1 MDSKGNILMQKYDFG
16 RLLGKGNFAK
26 VYYGRDLA
34 TGQSVAIKVIDK
46 EKILKVGLIDQTK
59 REISAMG
66 LVKHPNIVRLYEV
79 MATKTKV
86 YFVMEYAK
94 GGELFNRLLKGKLKP
109 DKARSYFQQ
118 LMCAVE
124 FCHNRGVYHR
134 DLKLENLLLDENDVL
149 KVADFG
155 LSAFSECKKQ
165 DGLLH
170 TTCGTPAYVAPEV
183 ISRNGYDG
191 AKSDIW
197 SCGVILFVL
206 LSGHLPFQDANLI
219 NMYRKIGKGQYKCP
233 FWFPSEVQRL
243 LSRMLDPN
251 PSKRISIAKIK
262 ENPWFRK
269 GWECRAIESNM
280 GQKEVPVNADTVFG
294 HSEDSS
300 SSSVTKLNISKPAN
314 YNAFDIISLSSGLD
328 LSGLF
333 VSNDQ
338 KEEVQFI
345 SKSSATS
352 IISILESVAKGLNM
366 KMTKNQEWMMKLET
380 SSECMNENL
389 SIDVEIF
396 QVAPSFRLVE
406 VKKSNGDSAAFQKLV
421 KQDMKSGLKKIIW
434 AWQGKREHESN

>member
-1 MDSKGNILMQKYDFG
+1 MDSKGNVLMQKYDFG

-26 VYYGRDLA
+26 VYYGRDLT

-66 LVKHPNIVRLYEV
+66 MVKHPNIVRLYEV
-79 MATKTKV
+79 LATKTKV

-94 GGELFNRLLKGKLKP
+94 GGEVFTKLSKGKLKTEI
-109 DKARSYFQQ
+109 ARSYFQQ
-118 LMCAVE
+118 LIRAVE

-183 ISRNGYDG
+183 LCRKGYDG

-197 SCGVILFVL
+197 SCGVILYVL
-206 LSGHLPFQDANLI
+206 LSGHLPFQDSNLI
-219 NMYRKIGKGQYKCP
+219 NLYKKIGQGRYKCP
-233 FWFPSEVQRL
+233 FWFSFEVQRL

-251 PSKRISIAKIK
+251 PSTRISIAKIK
-262 ENPWFRK
+262 KSSWFRK
-269 GWECRAIESNM
+269 GWDCGAIDSNM
-280 GQKEVPVNADTVFG
+280 GQEKAPVNADTVFG
-294 HSEDSS
+294 HSEDYS
-300 SSSVTKLNISKPAN
+300 SSSVTKLNMSKPAN
-314 YNAFDIISLSSGLD
+314 FNAFDIISLSSGFD

-338 KEEVQFI
+338 KEEVQFT
-345 SKSSATS
+345 STSSATS

-366 KMTKNQEWMMKLET
+366 KMMKNQEWMMKLEA
-380 SSECMNENL
+380 SNENL
-389 SIDVEIF
+389 SIDIEIF
-396 QVAPSFRLVE
+396 EIAPSFHLVE
-406 VKKSNGDSAAFQKLV
+406 VKKSNGDSVVFQKLV
-421 KQDMKSGLKKIIW
+421 KQDFKSALKEIIW
-434 AWQGKREHESN
+434 AWQGERQH